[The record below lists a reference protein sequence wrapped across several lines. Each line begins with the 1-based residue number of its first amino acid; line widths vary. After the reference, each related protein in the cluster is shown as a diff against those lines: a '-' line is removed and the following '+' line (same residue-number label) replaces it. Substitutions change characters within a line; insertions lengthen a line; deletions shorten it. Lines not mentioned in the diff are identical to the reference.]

1 MQKEVEDIIKD
12 ISLRNGI
19 PFEVAK
25 NVVYSQFKCIRETLK
40 EGEYDKPETFKTVN
54 VKYLG
59 KFYTT
64 EGRIRN
70 ISKKIKNGNNQDD

>member
-1 MQKEVEDIIKD
+1 MQREIENIIKD
-12 ISLRNGI
+12 VSLRHGVSY
-19 PFEVAK
+19 EVAK
-25 NVVYSQFKCIRETLK
+25 TIIYSQFKCIRETLK

-64 EGRIRN
+64 EGKIRN
-70 ISKKIKNGNNQDD
+70 VSKKMKNEYNQDE